1 MKLEDIIK
9 ATYLQGGQAYY
20 GKGDKIKIIK
30 GDLTNMN
37 GIVVSI
43 EEQVVTFKPVGI
55 PNYNRNLQIDI
66 QHISKYFEPGDMV
79 RIVEGKYKGET
90 GQVIDVDGKLSI
102 VILDQ
107 S

>member
-37 GIVVSI
+37 GTVVSI
-43 EEQVVTFKPVGI
+43 EESVVTFKPMGI
-55 PNYNRNLQIDI
+55 PNYTRNL
-66 QHISKYFEPGDMV
+66 
-79 RIVEGKYKGET
+79 
-90 GQVIDVDGKLSI
+90 
-102 VILDQ
+102 
-107 S
+107 